1 MAQITLRKSTTGTVV
16 NHKEES
22 SLRGICNRRGGG
34 FPIPG
39 EAGWTEMFDDFQSAC
54 PRPSAHLYC
63 HLETNEGVA
72 AASRPIGRRWWRNDC
87 WSGWSLTTGVKS
99 WPAEQAELSD
109 LKFSWILPNRMQG
122 FFLHSEVGQCYPG
135 PNGHV
140 MQNTLVFKQPFDK
153 TFGEPRNVDEGSVRA
168 IWGVWADL
176 TGWGMTG
183 WLAPAD
189 YSGKLHPY
197 TAAAPAR
204 THQLTPDVQG
214 WSTEMLGCRW
224 VARQSGV
231 RLLLIKRL
239 LARGGGCRPDLPS
252 PDLSKITAK
261 CTSSHLWTVKLG
273 KICVAHPNPSAV
285 PESTRQFIATPKC
298 QAHPHPHFLTSSST
312 QAVLAAW
319 MLRGQTEIFPG
330 AGRWPSGLTI
340 SN

>member
-39 EAGWTEMFDDFQSAC
+39 GAGWTEMFDDFQSAC

-99 WPAEQAELSD
+99 WPAEQAELSG

-153 TFGEPRNVDEGSVRA
+153 TFGEPRKMGNVDEGSVHLR
-168 IWGVWADL
+168 GVGRFDWVRDD
-176 TGWGMTG
+176 WMTG
-183 WLAPAD
+183 AGWLQWKIASLHRCCTSAHPPTDSWRARLINGD
-189 YSGKLHPY
+189 VGLQVSGSPVWS
-197 TAAAPAR
+197 AAAP
-204 THQLTPDVQG
+204 H
-214 WSTEMLGCRW
+214 
-224 VARQSGV
+224 
-231 RLLLIKRL
+231 
-239 LARGGGCRPDLPS
+239 
-252 PDLSKITAK
+252 
-261 CTSSHLWTVKLG
+261 
-273 KICVAHPNPSAV
+273 
-285 PESTRQFIATPKC
+285 
-298 QAHPHPHFLTSSST
+298 
-312 QAVLAAW
+312 
-319 MLRGQTEIFPG
+319 
-330 AGRWPSGLTI
+330 
-340 SN
+340 